1 MRISFYQRV
10 LLLLSALLLL
20 VQLGNLSAVLTTIKE
35 DVRQQLRSELSSG
48 VQLAT
53 QLAQRRS
60 DLLKTSAEVL
70 AADFGF
76 RSAIAS
82 RDPITIESAL
92 KNNQTRIDAD
102 LATFFSLDGTQY
114 GADNPVDQDVATYK
128 ALLENTTN
136 DSHVIVDTLVL
147 NGAAKQI
154 VAVPI
159 RVPLPIGWLILGFSL
174 DDKVAKSFSNQ
185 VGMHVTFTSEK
196 SAFQSF
202 GSTLPER
209 QQSAL
214 AASIGTLEDSD
225 YGQIST
231 FSGLHF
237 LTEIVELA
245 NHANPVAILLHS
257 SLDEAM
263 ASYYAVR
270 KRLLAYMAISLILVM
285 TLGFWF
291 ARGVTR
297 PVKSLAEAALRI
309 RNGDYET
316 SIDDSRDARRGD
328 EFGELINVFG
338 EMQSGIAEREATIL
352 HQALFDDLT
361 GLPNRR
367 QAQDQLEQH
376 IYGQTAESA
385 AVILFG
391 LNRYRQIVETLGHA
405 VGESIVK
412 ALSERFTASA
422 IDAQLVARVST
433 DEFLVLLTCTKDTDA
448 IAYAKTLI
456 PTLTHPV
463 QLELAELVPELTA
476 GIVIV
481 PDDADNA
488 ADAMRRASIALAD
501 AYENN
506 TIAHTYEN
514 GRDENY
520 IRRLSIVADLKN
532 AVEQDQLIVHFQ
544 PKINMKT
551 GATTSVEALVR
562 WIHPTHGFMP
572 PDEFIG
578 LAEQSGNIG
587 MLTQWVLNSVIYQL
601 RQWNDL
607 GIVLKAAVNLSALDL
622 QDESLFNRIE
632 ALLEKHGVPAT
643 QLIIEVTE
651 SAMLRDTHQAL
662 NTLKRMQERGFTI
675 SIDDFGTG
683 YSSLAKLK
691 DLPIDELKIDRAF
704 VTDIEPNTAKAKIIK
719 AIIDLGHSIG
729 LTVISEGVETQE
741 EWDLLAIMGNDV
753 VQGYLIS
760 RPLPPAELTQW
771 WTARYPEQVIKAA

>member
-1 MRISFYQRV
+1 MKISFYQRV
-10 LLLLSALLLL
+10 LLLLCALLLL
-20 VQLGNLSAVLTTIKE
+20 VQLGNLSVVLTTIGE
-35 DVRQQLRSELSSG
+35 DVRQQLRDQLKSG
-48 VQLAT
+48 VELVS

-82 RDPITIESAL
+82 RDPVTIASAL
-92 KNNQTRIDAD
+92 HNNLNRIDAD
-102 LATFFSLDGTQY
+102 LATFFALDGTQY
-114 GADNPVDQDVATYK
+114 GAENQTEQDAATYNVLFEK
-128 ALLENTTN
+128 IISDTN
-136 DSHVIVDTLVL
+136 VIVDTLVL
-147 NGAAKQI
+147 SGIAEQI

-159 RVPLPIGWLILGFSL
+159 KAPLPIGWLILGFAL
-174 DDKVAKSFSNQ
+174 DNKIAKKFSDQ
-185 VGMHVTFTSEK
+185 VGMHVTFTHEES
-196 SAFQSF
+196 SYRSF
-202 GSTLPER
+202 GSTLPQS

-214 AASIGTLEDSD
+214 PAAMSTLQESD
-225 YGQIST
+225 HGQVST
-231 FSGLHF
+231 LREMKF
-237 LTEIVELA
+237 LTEIVELGD
-245 NHANPVAILLHS
+245 HINPVLIVLHS

-263 ASYYAVR
+263 LSYYAVR
-270 KRLLAYMAISLILVM
+270 KRLLIYMALGLIIVM
-285 TLGFWF
+285 ALGFWF

-309 RNGDYET
+309 RNGDYKTLIEN
-316 SIDDSRDARRGD
+316 SPDARRSD
-328 EFGELINVFG
+328 EFGKLINLFG

-367 QAQDQLEQH
+367 QAQDRLEQH
-376 IYGQTAESA
+376 ITDDSTETGI
-385 AVILFG
+385 VILFG
-391 LNRYRQIVETLGHA
+391 LDRTQQIVETLGHA
-405 VGESIVK
+405 VSESVVK
-412 ALSERFTASA
+412 AVSERLTATV
-422 IDAQLVARVST
+422 IDAKLIARVST
-433 DEFLVLLTCTKDTDA
+433 DEFLLLLTPAKNSDP
-448 IAYAKTLI
+448 ISYAETLI
-456 PTLTHPV
+456 PSLTHPV
-463 QLELAELVPELTA
+463 HFELAELVPDLTA

-488 ADAMRRASIALAD
+488 ADTMRRASIALAD
-501 AYENN
+501 AREKNL
-506 TIAHTYEN
+506 IARRYEN
-514 GRDENY
+514 GREENH
-520 IRRLSIVADLKN
+520 IRRLSIVADLKR
-532 AVEQDQLIVHFQ
+532 AVEQDQLTLHFQ
-544 PKINMKT
+544 PKINMET

-562 WIHPTHGFMP
+562 WIHPTHGFLP

-587 MLTQWVLNSVIYQL
+587 MLTQWVVDSAISQL
-601 RQWNDL
+601 RQWNDM
-607 GIVLKAAVNLSALDL
+607 GITLKAAVNLSALDL

-632 ALLEKHGVPAT
+632 ALLIKHNIPAS

-662 NTLKRMQERGFTI
+662 NTLRRMQERGLTI

-704 VTDIEPNTAKAKIIK
+704 VTDIEPDTPKAKIIK

-741 EWDLLAIMGNDV
+741 EWNLLATLGNDV

-760 RPLPPAELTQW
+760 RPLPPADFIQW
-771 WTARYPEQVIKAA
+771 WIARYPDQINNAA